1 MHIQWI
7 SVEHLPPLEDVYL
20 DCNKRVNLFIGTN
33 ATGKSTILRAI
44 ENLSSSWG
52 PDDEFDD
59 GNRYPIYGKRHQ
71 NALVHIGVNYGCPVN
86 TAYFPGWCG
95 PSQLGH
101 EYLGSSAIPV
111 HTSDPGELA
120 SAEYF

>member
-7 SVEHLPPLEDVYL
+7 LVEHLPPLEYVYL

-52 PDDEFDD
+52 LMTNSTMATDTQFTGRDI
-59 GNRYPIYGKRHQ
+59 RTH
-71 NALVHIGVNYGCPVN
+71 
-86 TAYFPGWCG
+86 
-95 PSQLGH
+95 
-101 EYLGSSAIPV
+101 
-111 HTSDPGELA
+111 
-120 SAEYF
+120 